1 MNRKPRTTQAGMSVG
16 FISLLIIFVVLCLI
30 TFAILALT
38 TSNADMALTNRNYT
52 YVSRYYVASN
62 ECHTKIGFI
71 DQTLEAARQDTSTDE
86 EFYAAVDA
94 AFPEGGDIFIYDRDS
109 RVITFYGNLSEISQM
124 RVEVQ
129 VNDPENES
137 RYTILTWNAE
147 PLPQEMEEQEQTLWD
162 GGFTV

>member
-1 MNRKPRTTQAGMSVG
+1 MNRKRPPQVGMSVG

-38 TSNADMALTNRNYT
+38 TSNADLALTERNFN

-71 DQTLEAARQDTSTDE
+71 DQTLDELRAGATSE
-86 EFYAAVDA
+86 EEYFAAVEA
-94 AFPEGGDIFIYDRDS
+94 AFPGDDIFSYDKDTH
-109 RVITFYGNLSEISQM
+109 VITFFGNLSEISQM

-129 VNDPENES
+129 VEGLGSDS

-147 PLPQEMEEQEQTLWD
+147 PIPQEMEEPEQTLWD